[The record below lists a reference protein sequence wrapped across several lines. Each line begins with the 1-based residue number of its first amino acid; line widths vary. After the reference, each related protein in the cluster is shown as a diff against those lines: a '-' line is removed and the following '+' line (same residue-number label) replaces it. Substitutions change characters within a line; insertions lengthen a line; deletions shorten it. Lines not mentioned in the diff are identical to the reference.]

1 MFLLNYKDIGKNIY
15 TYRKAKRLT
24 QKQLGEK
31 IDRAESSIQK
41 YEKGEIEIPNSVL
54 QTIADA
60 LDVTY
65 NQLVNWDLQE
75 TTNEIIA
82 GINPALQQIIKS
94 LGYRIA
100 WKPTSKLLSIIDD
113 NDNAIYITEQDLNDL
128 EKETFSF
135 IKYKIHELFA
145 NNSFLG

>member
-1 MFLLNYKDIGKNIY
+1 MNYKEIGQNIY

-54 QTIADA
+54 QTIATA
-60 LDVTY
+60 LDITY
-65 NQLVNWDLQE
+65 NQLVNWDIQE
-75 TTNEIIA
+75 NSNEFIA
-82 GINPALQQIIKS
+82 GIEPTLQQILKS
-94 LGYRIA
+94 LGYRIV
-100 WKPTSKLLSIIDD
+100 WEPSSELLSIID
-113 NDNAIYITEQDLNDL
+113 NSNNAIYVTKQNLKDL

-135 IKYKIHELFA
+135 IKYKIHELFES
-145 NNSFLG
+145 NSILG

>member
-1 MFLLNYKDIGKNIY
+1 MNYKEIGQNIY

-54 QTIADA
+54 QTIATA
-60 LDVTY
+60 LDITY
-65 NQLVNWDLQE
+65 NQLVNWDIQE
-75 TTNEIIA
+75 NSNEFIA
-82 GINPALQQIIKS
+82 GIEPTLQQILKS
-94 LGYRIA
+94 FGYRIV
-100 WKPTSKLLSIIDD
+100 WEPSSELLSIID
-113 NDNAIYITEQDLNDL
+113 NSNNAIYVTKQNLKDL

-135 IKYKIHELFA
+135 IKYKIHELFES
-145 NNSFLG
+145 NSILG

>member
-1 MFLLNYKDIGKNIY
+1 LNYKEIGQNIY

-54 QTIADA
+54 QTIATA
-60 LDVTY
+60 LDITY
-65 NQLVNWDLQE
+65 NQLVNWDIQE
-75 TTNEIIA
+75 NSNEFIA
-82 GINPALQQIIKS
+82 GIEPTLQQILKS
-94 LGYRIA
+94 LGYRIV
-100 WKPTSKLLSIIDD
+100 WEPSSELLSIID
-113 NDNAIYITEQDLNDL
+113 NSNNAIYVTKQNLKDL

-135 IKYKIHELFA
+135 IK
-145 NNSFLG
+145 FLN

>member
-1 MFLLNYKDIGKNIY
+1 LNYKEIGQNIY

-54 QTIADA
+54 QTIATA
-60 LDVTY
+60 LDITY
-65 NQLVNWDLQE
+65 NQLVNWDIQE
-75 TTNEIIA
+75 NSNEFIA
-82 GINPALQQIIKS
+82 GIEPTLQQILKS
-94 LGYRIA
+94 LGYRIV
-100 WKPTSKLLSIIDD
+100 WEPSSELLSIID
-113 NDNAIYITEQDLNDL
+113 NSNNAIYVTKQNLKDL

-135 IKYKIHELFA
+135 IKYKIHELFES
-145 NNSFLG
+145 NSILG